1 MKKLRTLIAVLAIF
15 ALPII
20 VNAQENNEIPSY
32 RQKGYAGSVSVSDM
46 FIFFAGFDTSHGYMF
61 NEHHYLG
68 GGVEIYVLTPFL
80 PTELVSFIEPFV
92 EYKAYFLK
100 RRSTPTASLRGGY
113 SIGSSINYSG
123 KGDIKTPSVLC
134 QFALNPSLGW
144 DVGLKC
150 GKGLGLSVGLMLL
163 TDMSEIN
170 YAPEISFGFR
180 F

>member
-1 MKKLRTLIAVLAIF
+1 MKKLRTLIAVLAMAAIPLC
-15 ALPII
+15 A
-20 VNAQENNEIPSY
+20 NAKVNNEIPSY

-100 RRSTPTASLRGGY
+100 RRSTPIASLRGGY

-123 KGDIKTPSVLC
+123 KGDIKTPSVSC

-144 DVGLKC
+144 DFGLKC
-150 GKGLGLSVGLMLL
+150 GKGLSLSVGLMLL

-170 YAPEISFGFR
+170 YAPEISFGYQF
-180 F
+180 

>member
-1 MKKLRTLIAVLAIF
+1 MKKLRTLIAVLAIA
-15 ALPII
+15 ALPIC
-20 VNAQENNEIPSY
+20 VNAQEKNEVPAY
-32 RQKGYAGSVSVSDM
+32 RQKGYAGSVAVSDM

-68 GGVEIYVLTPFL
+68 GGFEAYVLFPFL
-80 PTELVSFIEPFV
+80 NNSFVYCVEPFV

-100 RRSTPTASLRGGY
+100 RKCTPTASLRSGYCIGGTIY
-113 SIGSSINYSG
+113 YTDESPYTSG
-123 KGDIKTPSVLC
+123 Y
-134 QFALNPSLGW
+134 FALNPSLGW
-144 DVGLKC
+144 DFGLKC